1 MVSPRWRAA
10 CGLLWLTALVC
21 DAALTVSTHSFKVN
35 ATVTPGC
42 EMTAG
47 SQGRL
52 GSLDFGSA
60 SGVDAG
66 LVTSAFVSE
75 QLLSLACTPGV
86 SLRMRIDGGQN
97 YSGGRHMR
105 RQSGSEMIAYR
116 LFTSSAMG
124 ADSEI
129 GVDSDVSIAVNSSN
143 NIVLPLYGA
152 AQLTGLSPAGT
163 YSDQLTVT
171 LSW

>member
-1 MVSPRWRAA
+1 MASPRRCAA
-10 CGLLWLTALVC
+10 CGLLWLIAQVC
-21 DAALTVSTHSFKVN
+21 DAALTVSTQSFKVN

-42 EMTAG
+42 ELTAG

-60 SGVDAG
+60 SGVAAG
-66 LVTSAFVSE
+66 QVTSAFVSE

-97 YSGGRHMR
+97 YSGVRHMR
-105 RQSGSEMIAYR
+105 RQSGSDVIAYR
-116 LFTSSAMG
+116 LYTSSAMG
-124 ADSEI
+124 AGSEI
-129 GVDSDVSIAVNSSN
+129 GVDSDVSIAVNSGN
-143 NIVLPLYGA
+143 NIALPIYGA